1 MIRKMPWLRLY
12 TEIIDDEKLGLLAF
26 EDRWHYVALLC
37 LKGKGVL
44 DEEADPELLMRK
56 VAYKLGL
63 TCSET
68 EKVAARLAKMG
79 LIDADTFQPLSWD
92 NRQYES
98 DFENTNA
105 ERQKRFRERKKGV
118 TGSVTLRNVTVT
130 PLDTDTDTE
139 TDTDNTACVSP
150 VSKFPNPPIPENPEP
165 PDPQDP
171 PEPQANTA
179 TMASAVCV
187 ALKSVGLFPV
197 SPSHQG
203 LRDLIDAGAEISA
216 FVDAGRAAVERKKG
230 FPYVLGIVR
239 NQMAESA
246 DRAHLAVRAAQAKP
260 SGLLPG
266 AI

>member
-79 LIDADTFQPLSWD
+79 LIDADTFQPLAWET
-92 NRQYES
+92 RQYES
-98 DFENTNA
+98 DFDSTNA
-105 ERQKRFRERKKGV
+105 ERQKRYRERKKGV
-118 TGSVTLRNVTVT
+118 TAPVTDSNALITGIDT
-130 PLDTDTDTE
+130 DTDTDTE
-139 TDTDNTACVSP
+139 THNTACVSP

-165 PDPQDP
+165 PAP
-171 PEPQANTA
+171 PEPAHGTA
-179 TMASAVCV
+179 TMAGAVCV
-187 ALKSVGLFPV
+187 ALKSVGLYPV

>member
-63 TCSET
+63 ACSET
-68 EKVAARLAKMG
+68 EKVASRLAKMG
-79 LIDADTFQPLSWD
+79 LIDADTFQPLAWD

-98 DFENTNA
+98 DFDSTNA
-105 ERQKRFRERKKGV
+105 ERQKRYRERKKGV
-118 TGSVTLRNVTVT
+118 TTPVTHSNALITGI
-130 PLDTDTDTE
+130 DTDTDTD
-139 TDTDNTACVSP
+139 TDTDNTVCVSP
-150 VSKFPNPPIPENPEP
+150 VSRFPNPPILENPEP
-165 PDPQDP
+165 K
-171 PEPQANTA
+171 EPAEAPTGTA
-179 TMASAVCV
+179 TMAGAVCV
-187 ALKSVGLFPV
+187 ALKAIGLPQA
-197 SPSHQG
+197 SPSHPG
-203 LRDLIDAGAEISA
+203 LRDLIASGAEISA
-216 FVDAGRAAVERKKG
+216 FVDAGRVAVGRGKG
-230 FPYVLGIVR
+230 FPYVLGMVR

-246 DRAHLAVRAAQAKP
+246 DSARLAV
-260 SGLLPG
+260 SGPAMQPGGIMAG